1 MRFSKAHAYG
11 NDFLYVEASIVVRA
25 RLDALAREM
34 CDRHTG
40 AGADGLIV
48 YSVMPPG
55 ARHVPGTEPLRAT
68 MTLFN
73 ADGGRA
79 EVSGNGVRGL
89 AALLLRD
96 ENREKASVT
105 IETDAG
111 PKQLTRISRAA
122 DSVPSVPGTCLA
134 PTDRQSPT
142 GRQTFRAAMGLPRD
156 VRQLPLTAAGETLTA
171 VVLDFGN
178 PQCIVL
184 GPLPDERRFRTLGA
198 ALEHHQMFP
207 AGTNVEF
214 AAVEQPDAVRILIWE
229 RGVGPTM
236 SSGTGSCAALVAAAS
251 FGGAAR
257 EADVIAPGGAQR
269 VNWTDENVFLT
280 GWAEVVF
287 DGEWCR
293 QIPRTP

>member
-134 PTDRQSPT
+134 PMARARWVKSHKTPTRRRFQPAFGRATNSTHDRRYPPPDRARRRR
-142 GRQTFRAAMGLPRD
+142 GGPVRRAA
-156 VRQLPLTAAGETLTA
+156 
-171 VVLDFGN
+171 
-178 PQCIVL
+178 
-184 GPLPDERRFRTLGA
+184 
-198 ALEHHQMFP
+198 
-207 AGTNVEF
+207 
-214 AAVEQPDAVRILIWE
+214 
-229 RGVGPTM
+229 
-236 SSGTGSCAALVAAAS
+236 
-251 FGGAAR
+251 FGG
-257 EADVIAPGGAQR
+257 
-269 VNWTDENVFLT
+269 
-280 GWAEVVF
+280 
-287 DGEWCR
+287 
-293 QIPRTP
+293 